1 MNLPMKNE
9 TIINA
14 KKGFTLNLKE
24 FWLYR
29 ELLYFLAWRDLKV
42 RYKQTVLGALWAVIQ
57 PFVTMFIFSIFLQS
71 GWDRVRGYP
80 LSDFCFF
87 NGLLSFYSNP
97 DRYFI
102 DYSLPIYH
110 FFIFYRLGINS
121 CGNKC
126 KISRCSL
133 RLAIFSPN
141 IDFCYACYLRHQY
154 FRKIPMAVLF

>member
-57 PFVTMFIFSIFLQS
+57 PFVTMFIFSIFFGRVAGIGSGDIPYPIFLDLFFQLFRWNQQLPAWQS
-71 GWDRVRGYP
+71 KP
-80 LSDFCFF
+80 
-87 NGLLSFYSNP
+87 YSK
-97 DRYFI
+97 
-102 DYSLPIYH
+102 S
-110 FFIFYRLGINS
+110 
-121 CGNKC
+121 
-126 KISRCSL
+126 
-133 RLAIFSPN
+133 IFSPPDSAFFN
-141 IDFCYACYLRHQY
+141 YNC
-154 FRKIPMAVLF
+154 LFG